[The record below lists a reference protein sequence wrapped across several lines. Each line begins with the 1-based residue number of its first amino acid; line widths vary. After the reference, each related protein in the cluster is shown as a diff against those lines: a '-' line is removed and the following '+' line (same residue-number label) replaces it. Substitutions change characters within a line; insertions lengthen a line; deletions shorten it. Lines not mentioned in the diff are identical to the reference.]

1 MLLFLSQSIANSD
14 SFSSVWRRLFKFFQV
29 TAMVL
34 SSAKL
39 SISDLVSH
47 ENKTLPSIERCGTPE
62 SIVLK
67 KDIYC

>member
-47 ENKTLPSIERCGTPE
+47 ENKTFIKNVVQHWT
-62 SIVLK
+62 
-67 KDIYC
+67 